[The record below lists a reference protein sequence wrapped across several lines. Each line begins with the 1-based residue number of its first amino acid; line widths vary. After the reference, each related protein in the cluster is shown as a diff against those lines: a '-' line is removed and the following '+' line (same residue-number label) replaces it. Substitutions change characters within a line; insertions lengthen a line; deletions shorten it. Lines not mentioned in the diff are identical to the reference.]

1 MIQQAHRQFLTWSE
15 RGLNPPRI
23 AVNVSQLQMRQKNFV
38 NRVLQIMKDAG
49 PDELEIEIT
58 ESLFMEALDENIEK
72 LAALRAAGIT
82 VAIDDFGTG
91 YSSLSY
97 IARLPIDTLKIDRS
111 FIADMGT
118 SADHMA
124 IVSTIISLAHAL
136 NMDVVA
142 EGVETAEQLHL
153 LKLLR
158 CDQIQGFLF
167 NRPLPFDEIEAMLV
181 QISLEK

>member
-1 MIQQAHRQFLTWSE
+1 
-15 RGLNPPRI
+15 
-23 AVNVSQLQMRQKNFV
+23 
-38 NRVLQIMKDAG
+38 
-49 PDELEIEIT
+49 
-58 ESLFMEALDENIEK
+58 LDENIEK
-72 LAALRAAGIT
+72 LATLRAAGIT

-111 FIADMGT
+111 FIIDMGI

-136 NMDVVA
+136 NMSVVA
-142 EGVETAEQLHL
+142 EGVETIEQLHL

-167 NRPLPFDEIEAMLV
+167 NRPLPFDEIETLLI
-181 QISLEK
+181 QISAGK